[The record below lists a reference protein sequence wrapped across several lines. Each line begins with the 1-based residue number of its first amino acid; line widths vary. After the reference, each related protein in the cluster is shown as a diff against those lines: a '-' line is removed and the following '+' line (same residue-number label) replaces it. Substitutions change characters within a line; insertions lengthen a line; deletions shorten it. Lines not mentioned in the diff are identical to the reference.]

1 MAMGQMPQFWIFRVR
16 IVEFLCVFSAPVTVV
31 TEMQIRIVQIGEEM
45 NFDQSPMLVIWEVTQ
60 ACDLA
65 CVHCRASAQSERNS
79 DELTT
84 EQGFRLLDEIRRFG
98 EPLMVFT
105 GGDPLKRPDLFEL
118 IRHSVEIGL
127 RTNVTPSA
135 TPLLTP
141 EAIDGFKAAGIS
153 RMAISVDGHDAASHD
168 DFRGIPGTFDRAMLA
183 LRHARD
189 IGLDTQFQTTVTR
202 RNMAHLP
209 EIAEIV
215 REVRSKMWSLFFLI
229 VTGRALENDDLLAEE
244 YEKVFEFMYDLS
256 KTAPFGI
263 KTTEAM
269 HYRRYV
275 AQRIHAEHG
284 PTENESAKG
293 VAFRT
298 AGVSD
303 GKGFVFVS
311 HKGEIYPSG
320 FLPVSGG
327 NVLNSSLTDVYRNSD
342 LFRTLRDTSQREGK
356 CGICEYQKI
365 CGGSRS
371 RAYALTGDFLAEDPR
386 CTYQPHLAD
395 AVVG

>member
-1 MAMGQMPQFWIFRVR
+1 
-16 IVEFLCVFSAPVTVV
+16 
-31 TEMQIRIVQIGEEM
+31 M
-45 NFDQSPMLVIWEVTQ
+45 NFDQSPMLVIWEATQ

-65 CVHCRASAQSERNS
+65 CVHCRASAQSERHPG
-79 DELTT
+79 ELTT
-84 EQGFRLLDEIRRFG
+84 EQGYRLLDEIRSFG

-105 GGDPLKRPDLFEL
+105 GGDPLKRPDLFDL
-118 IRHSVEIGL
+118 IRYSVKIGL

-135 TPLLTP
+135 TPLLTA
-141 EAIDGFKAAGIS
+141 EAIEGFKQAGIT
-153 RMAISVDGHDAASHD
+153 RMAISLDGPDAQSHD
-168 DFRGIPGTFDRAMLA
+168 DFRGIPGTFDRAMFA

-189 IGLDTQFQTTVTR
+189 IGLDTQLQTTVTR
-202 RNMAHLP
+202 RNMARLAEVA
-209 EIAEIV
+209 EIARDV
-215 REVRSKMWSLFFLI
+215 QTKMWSLFFLI
-229 VTGRALENDDLLAEE
+229 VTGRAEESDDLLAPE
-244 YEKVFEFMYDLS
+244 YEQVFEFMYDLS

-275 AQRIHAEHG
+275 AQRIKAEHG
-284 PTENESAKG
+284 ESVNENAKG

-311 HKGEIYPSG
+311 HTGEIFPSG

-327 NVLNSSLTDVYRNSD
+327 NVLRDSLTGVYRDSD
-342 LFRTLRDTSQREGK
+342 LFRSLRDTTQREGK
-356 CGICEYQKI
+356 CGLCEYQKV

-371 RAYALTGDFLAEDPR
+371 RAYAFTGNYLAEDPR
-386 CTYQPHLAD
+386 CVYQPHLAD
-395 AVVG
+395 AIAG

>member
-1 MAMGQMPQFWIFRVR
+1 
-16 IVEFLCVFSAPVTVV
+16 
-31 TEMQIRIVQIGEEM
+31 
-45 NFDQSPMLVIWEVTQ
+45 
-60 ACDLA
+60 
-65 CVHCRASAQSERNS
+65 
-79 DELTT
+79 
-84 EQGFRLLDEIRRFG
+84 
-98 EPLMVFT
+98 
-105 GGDPLKRPDLFEL
+105 
-118 IRHSVEIGL
+118 
-127 RTNVTPSA
+127 
-135 TPLLTP
+135 
-141 EAIDGFKAAGIS
+141 
-153 RMAISVDGHDAASHD
+153 MAISVDGHDAASHD

-183 LRHARD
+183 LAHARD

-202 RNMAHLP
+202 RNMGHLP
-209 EIAEIV
+209 AIADIV
-215 REVRSKMWSLFFLI
+215 TEMRSKMWSLFFLI
-229 VTGRALENDDLLAEE
+229 VTGRALASEDLLASE
-244 YEKVFEFMYDLS
+244 YEDVFEYMYQLS

-275 AQRIHAEHG
+275 AQRIRAEHG
-284 PTENESAKG
+284 ATENEAAKG

-311 HKGEIYPSG
+311 HQGEIFPSG

-327 NVLNSSLTDVYRNSD
+327 NVLNQSLTDVYRNSE
-342 LFRTLRDTSQREGK
+342 LFKTLRDTTQREGK

-371 RAYALTGDFLAEDPR
+371 RAYALTGDYLAEDPR

-395 AVVG
+395 AIAG

>member
-1 MAMGQMPQFWIFRVR
+1 MFSTFRALVSELQLIFIWRGR
-16 IVEFLCVFSAPVTVV
+16 Y
-31 TEMQIRIVQIGEEM
+31 RM
-45 NFDQSPMLVIWEVTQ
+45 NFDQAPMLVIWEVTQ

-65 CVHCRASAQSERNS
+65 CVHCRASAQSERNP

-84 EQGFRLLDEIRRFG
+84 EQGYRLLDEIRSFG

-105 GGDPLKRPDLFEL
+105 GGDPLKRPDLYDL
-118 IRHSVEIGL
+118 IRYAVKIGL

-135 TPLLTP
+135 TPLLTAK
-141 EAIDGFKAAGIS
+141 AIEGFKEAGIT
-153 RMAISVDGHDAASHD
+153 RMAISLDGPDAASHD
-168 DFRGIPGTFDRAMLA
+168 DFRGIPGTFDTAMFA

-189 IGLDTQFQTTVTR
+189 IGLDTQLQTTVTR
-202 RNMAHLP
+202 RNMARLP
-209 EIAEIV
+209 EVAEIA
-215 REVRSKMWSLFFLI
+215 REVRTKMWSLFFLI
-229 VTGRALENDDLLAEE
+229 VTGRALENMDLAAAE
-244 YEKVFEFMYDLS
+244 YEQVFEFMYDLS

-275 AQRIHAEHG
+275 AQRIKAEHG
-284 PTENESAKG
+284 VTENANAKG
-293 VAFRT
+293 VAWRT

-311 HKGEIYPSG
+311 HQGEIFPSG

-327 NVLNSSLTDVYRNSD
+327 NVLQDSLTDVYRNSG
-342 LFRTLRDTSQREGK
+342 LFRTLRDTTQREGK
-356 CGICEYQKI
+356 CGICEYQKV

-371 RAYALTGDFLAEDPR
+371 RAYAFTGDYLAEDPR
-386 CTYQPHLAD
+386 CIYQPHLAD
-395 AVVG
+395 AIAG

>member
-1 MAMGQMPQFWIFRVR
+1 
-16 IVEFLCVFSAPVTVV
+16 
-31 TEMQIRIVQIGEEM
+31 
-45 NFDQSPMLVIWEVTQ
+45 MLVIWEVTQ

-65 CVHCRASAQSERNS
+65 CVHCRASAQPERNS
-79 DELTT
+79 KELTT
-84 EQGFRLLDEIRRFG
+84 EQGYRLLEEIRSFG

-105 GGDPLKRPDLFEL
+105 GGDPLKRPDLYDL
-118 IRHSVEIGL
+118 IRHSVKIGL

-135 TPLLTP
+135 TPLLTADAIEKFK
-141 EAIDGFKAAGIS
+141 EAGVS
-153 RMAISVDGHDAASHD
+153 RMAISLDGHDAGSHD
-168 DFRGIPGTFDRAMLA
+168 DFRGIPGTFDRAMFA

-189 IGLDTQFQTTVTR
+189 IGLETQFQTTVTR

-209 EIAEIV
+209 EMAEIA
-215 REVRSKMWSLFFLI
+215 REVRTKMWSLFFLI
-229 VTGRALENDDLLAEE
+229 VTGRALENDDLKAEE

-275 AQRIHAEHG
+275 AQRMKAEHG
-284 PTENESAKG
+284 PTVNENAKG
-293 VAFRT
+293 VAWRT

-311 HKGEIYPSG
+311 HMGEIFPSG
-320 FLPVSGG
+320 FLPVTGG
-327 NVLNSSLTDVYRNSD
+327 NVLDESLTDVYRNSE
-342 LFRTLRDTSQREGK
+342 LFKTLRDPAQRGGK
-356 CGICEYQKI
+356 CGICEYVKV

-371 RAYALTGDFLAEDPR
+371 RAFAFTGDYLAEDPR
-386 CTYQPHLAD
+386 CIYHPHLAE
-395 AVVG
+395 AVTD

>member
-1 MAMGQMPQFWIFRVR
+1 
-16 IVEFLCVFSAPVTVV
+16 
-31 TEMQIRIVQIGEEM
+31 M
-45 NFDQSPMLVIWEVTQ
+45 NFDQAPLLVIWEVTQ

-65 CVHCRASAQSERNS
+65 CVHCRASAQPERNAN
-79 DELTT
+79 ELTT
-84 EQGFRLLDEIRRFG
+84 EQGYRLLDEIRCFG

-118 IRHSVEIGL
+118 IRYAVKIGL

-135 TPLLTP
+135 TPLLTA
-141 EAIDGFKAAGIS
+141 EAIEGFKAAGIS
-153 RMAISVDGHDAASHD
+153 RMAISLDGPDAASHD
-168 DFRGIPGTFDRAMLA
+168 DFRGIPGTFDRAMFA

-189 IGLDTQFQTTVTR
+189 IGLDTQLQTTITR
-202 RNMAHLP
+202 RNMARLP
-209 EIAEIV
+209 EMAEIA
-215 REVRSKMWSLFFLI
+215 REVRTRMWSLFFLI
-229 VTGRALENDDLLAEE
+229 VTGRAAEGDDLAAPE
-244 YEKVFEFMYDLS
+244 YEQVFEFMYELS
-256 KTAPFGI
+256 KTAPFGV

-275 AQRIHAEHG
+275 AQRIKAEHG
-284 PTENESAKG
+284 VTENENAKG
-293 VAFRT
+293 VAWRT

-311 HKGEIYPSG
+311 HQGEIFPSG
-320 FLPVSGG
+320 FLPISGG
-327 NVLNSSLTDVYRNSD
+327 NVLDESLTDVYRNSS
-342 LFRTLRDTSQREGK
+342 LFRTLRDTTQREGK

-371 RAYALTGDFLAEDPR
+371 RAYALTGDYLAEDPR
-386 CTYQPHLAD
+386 CVYQPHLAE

>member
-1 MAMGQMPQFWIFRVR
+1 
-16 IVEFLCVFSAPVTVV
+16 
-31 TEMQIRIVQIGEEM
+31 M
-45 NFDQSPMLVIWEVTQ
+45 NFDQAPMLVIWEVTQ

-65 CVHCRASAQSERNS
+65 CVHCRASAQSERHPA
-79 DELTT
+79 ELDTA
-84 EQGFRLLDEIRRFG
+84 QGYRLLDEIRRFG

-105 GGDPLKRPDLFEL
+105 GGDPLKRPDLFDL
-118 IRHSVEIGL
+118 IRHSVRIGL

-135 TPLLTP
+135 TPLLTAK
-141 EAIDGFKAAGIS
+141 AIEGFKEAGVS
-153 RMAISVDGHDAASHD
+153 RMAISVDGPDAATHD
-168 DFRGIPGTFDRAMLA
+168 DFRGIPGTFDRAMFA
-183 LRHARD
+183 LCHARD

-202 RNMAHLP
+202 RNMHRL
-209 EIAEIV
+209 AEVADLAKSV
-215 REVRSKMWSLFFLI
+215 RTKMWSLFFLI
-229 VTGRALENDDLLAEE
+229 VTGRALEGDDLQAGE
-244 YEKVFEFMYDLS
+244 YEKVFEFMYELS

-275 AQRIHAEHG
+275 AQRIRAEHG
-284 PTENESAKG
+284 ITENENAKG
-293 VAFRT
+293 VAWRT

-303 GKGFVFVS
+303 GKGFVFIS
-311 HKGEIYPSG
+311 HTGEIFPSG

-327 NVLNSSLTDVYRNSD
+327 NVLQRPLTDVYRNHP
-342 LFRTLRDTSQREGK
+342 LFRSLRDTSQREGK

-371 RAYALTGDFLAEDPR
+371 RAYAFTGDYLAEDPR
-386 CTYQPHLAD
+386 CVYQPHLAD

>member
-1 MAMGQMPQFWIFRVR
+1 
-16 IVEFLCVFSAPVTVV
+16 
-31 TEMQIRIVQIGEEM
+31 M
-45 NFDQSPMLVIWEVTQ
+45 NFDQSPLLVIWEVTQ

-65 CVHCRASAQSERNS
+65 CVHCRASAQSQRHP

-84 EQGFRLLDEIRRFG
+84 GQGYRLLDQIRSFG

-105 GGDPLKRPDLFEL
+105 GGDPLKRPDLYDL
-118 IRHSVEIGL
+118 IRYSVKIGL

-135 TPLLTP
+135 TPLLTA
-141 EAIDGFKAAGIS
+141 EAIEQFQAAGVT
-153 RMAISVDGHDAASHD
+153 RMALSLDGPDAATHD
-168 DFRGIPGTFDRAMLA
+168 DFRGIPGTFDRAMFA

-189 IGLDTQFQTTVTR
+189 IGLDTQLQTTVTR
-202 RNMAHLP
+202 RNMARLP
-209 EIAEIV
+209 EVAEIA
-215 REVRSKMWSLFFLI
+215 REVRTRMWSLFFLI
-229 VTGRALENDDLLAEE
+229 VTGRAAETDDLLAAE
-244 YEKVFEFMYDLS
+244 YEQVFEFMYELS

-275 AQRIHAEHG
+275 AQRIKAEHG
-284 PTENESAKG
+284 ATANESARG
-293 VAFRT
+293 VAWRT

-311 HKGEIYPSG
+311 HTGEIFPSG
-320 FLPVSGG
+320 FLPLSGG
-327 NVLNSSLTDVYRNSD
+327 NVLESSLPDVYRNSD
-342 LFRTLRDTSQREGK
+342 LFRTLRDTDQREGK
-356 CGICEYQKI
+356 CGLCEYKKI

-386 CTYQPHLAD
+386 CIYQPHLAD

>member
-1 MAMGQMPQFWIFRVR
+1 M
-16 IVEFLCVFSAPVTVV
+16 
-31 TEMQIRIVQIGEEM
+31 
-45 NFDQSPMLVIWEVTQ
+45 
-60 ACDLA
+60 
-65 CVHCRASAQSERNS
+65 
-79 DELTT
+79 
-84 EQGFRLLDEIRRFG
+84 
-98 EPLMVFT
+98 
-105 GGDPLKRPDLFEL
+105 K
-118 IRHSVEIGL
+118 IGL

-141 EAIDGFKAAGIS
+141 EAVEGFKAAGVT
-153 RMAISVDGHDAASHD
+153 RMAISVDGHDAPSHD

-202 RNMAHLP
+202 RNMSRLP
-209 EIAEIV
+209 EIADIV
-215 REVRSKMWSLFFLI
+215 KEVRSKMWSLFFLI
-229 VTGRALENDDLLAEE
+229 VTGRALENDDLLAAE
-244 YEKVFEFMYDLS
+244 YEQVFEFMYDLS

-269 HYRRYV
+269 HYRRYI
-275 AQRIHAEHG
+275 AQRMKEEHG
-284 PTENESAKG
+284 APANESARG

-311 HKGEIYPSG
+311 HTGEIFPSG

-327 NVLNSSLTDVYRNSD
+327 NVLTNPLTDVYRNSG
-342 LFRTLRDTSQREGK
+342 LFKQLRDTTLREGK
-356 CGICEYQKI
+356 CGICEYQKV

-371 RAYALTGDFLAEDPR
+371 RAYALTGDYLAEDPR
-386 CTYQPHLAD
+386 CTYQPHLTD
-395 AVVG
+395 AMAG